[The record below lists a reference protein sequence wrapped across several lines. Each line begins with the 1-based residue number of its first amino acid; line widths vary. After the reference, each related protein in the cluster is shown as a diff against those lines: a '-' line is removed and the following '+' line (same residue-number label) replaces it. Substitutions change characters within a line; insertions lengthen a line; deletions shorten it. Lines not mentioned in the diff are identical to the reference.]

1 MERKEVFQYKYTI
14 TVPREKFLK
23 HVVENEGLDLDD
35 LRVCLLLLTELDGWD
50 MSRRLTRVD
59 VIDPNNYKIIDIKAI
74 ADKLHMKKKDVK
86 ESIKVLLREEIIESG
101 SGSSTIEGYR
111 FTF

>member
-1 MERKEVFQYKYTI
+1 MERKEVFQFKYTI

-23 HVVENEGLDLDD
+23 NVVENEGLDLDD

-59 VIDPNNYKIIDIKAI
+59 AIDPNNYKIIDIKAI
-74 ADKLHMKKKDVK
+74 AEKLHMKKKDARYLRV
-86 ESIKVLLREEIIESG
+86 VLLREEIIESG
-101 SGSSTIEGYR
+101 SSSSAVEGYR